1 MFIMTTPDI
10 IIAICNLVFL
20 PSLIPMI
27 LTPLSQKP
35 PLLSSIPTA
44 IALCVIFFT
53 FLYLSLTFSA
63 IMSLLNA
70 VAWSILAIQKIKFLK
85 TIK

>member
-1 MFIMTTPDI
+1 MNTPDI

-27 LTPLSQKP
+27 LAPLSQKP

-44 IALCVIFFT
+44 ISLCVIFIV
-53 FLYLSLTFSA
+53 FLYISLIFSA
-63 IMSLLNA
+63 VMSLLSA
-70 VAWSILAIQKIKFLK
+70 IAWFILAAQRIKFLK